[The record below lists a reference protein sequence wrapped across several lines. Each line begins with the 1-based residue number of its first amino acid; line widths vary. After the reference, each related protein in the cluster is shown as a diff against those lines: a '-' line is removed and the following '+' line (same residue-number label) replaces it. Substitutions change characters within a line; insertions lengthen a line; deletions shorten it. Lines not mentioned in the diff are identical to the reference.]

1 MCALYSRDE
10 VIIRIIEEKGIK
22 AIPNL
27 IELLEDENP
36 EVREL
41 ALEALSIL
49 APEGKDYLLKEFK
62 RRFQMNLH
70 DDVVLLYLAEL
81 LSDFKCLEIKEN
93 LEMMFNRFSD
103 ERAFPLIL
111 ENLLKV
117 TQDEKYLDILET
129 YLDCEDVDIEE
140 ICIMA
145 VTELPS
151 KKSINILLEKYY
163 NTNNNSLQLLIL
175 DSLVKIL
182 TNDFDLVPYLRDKD
196 SDIYEKLEWH
206 IRSY

>member
-1 MCALYSRDE
+1 
-10 VIIRIIEEKGIK
+10 
-22 AIPNL
+22 
-27 IELLEDENP
+27 
-36 EVREL
+36 
-41 ALEALSIL
+41 
-49 APEGKDYLLKEFK
+49 
-62 RRFQMNLH
+62 MNLH

-151 KKSINILLEKYY
+151 K
-163 NTNNNSLQLLIL
+163 SL
-175 DSLVKIL
+175 
-182 TNDFDLVPYLRDKD
+182 
-196 SDIYEKLEWH
+196 
-206 IRSY
+206 

>member
-1 MCALYSRDE
+1 MLYSRDE
-10 VIIRIIEEKGIK
+10 VILKIIEEKGIK

-41 ALEALSIL
+41 AMEALSIL

-62 RRFQMNLH
+62 KRFRMNLQ

-81 LSDFKCLEIKEN
+81 LSDYRCSEIKED
-93 LEMMFNRFSD
+93 LETMFNRFSD

-117 TQDEKYLDILET
+117 TQDEKYLDLLKT
-129 YLDCEDVDIEE
+129 YLDGEDIDVEE
-140 ICIMA
+140 
-145 VTELPS
+145 
-151 KKSINILLEKYY
+151 
-163 NTNNNSLQLLIL
+163 
-175 DSLVKIL
+175 
-182 TNDFDLVPYLRDKD
+182 
-196 SDIYEKLEWH
+196 
-206 IRSY
+206 

>member
-1 MCALYSRDE
+1 
-10 VIIRIIEEKGIK
+10 
-22 AIPNL
+22 
-27 IELLEDENP
+27 
-36 EVREL
+36 
-41 ALEALSIL
+41 
-49 APEGKDYLLKEFK
+49 
-62 RRFQMNLH
+62 MNLH